1 MFARSCSESPSAFGR
16 RSWGNP
22 RRQKKIP
29 SGTLYSG
36 SGSQQFVICGGNWGT
51 REPDALSTA
60 SALPAGM
67 EDVSARHDIH
77 LAGQHVLMEAVGQD
91 NGPPVGCSDYS
102 PRIIAGKPYSVSLLS
117 RPHVIGALPMEI
129 SPCSTIS
136 KPSGT
141 LAPAVGSPF
150 RRPVERYLGTRLPQR
165 LPGAG
170 PIDHP
175 CALSWPARP
184 ITPKQP
190 LVRTNSKTSSNGATA
205 KDQRCGVLPT
215 QLVFKDRSQRP
226 NTTDGVPT
234 RSEGAGCGDG
244 LHKQSAVRTACGWWH
259 NQKPPCTAGPDM
271 RRIST
276 KRVGAAAAFGPSKLK
291 FYSSQ
296 VTTDPKLVLM
306 DNARTSLNTPPV
318 VPSEARGNCA
328 QLDEE
333 YAEGLQ
339 GDQTQMQSL
348 RWPDPGANRVR
359 QQDHQITRMRAVYDK
374 KMHPNHNPPPCL
386 QNVVVP
392 LRTAS
397 GFWHAQCM

>member
-22 RRQKKIP
+22 RRQKKVP
-29 SGTLYSG
+29 TGTLYSG
-36 SGSQQFVICGGNWGT
+36 SGSQPFVICGGNWGSKK
-51 REPDALSTA
+51 PD
-60 SALPAGM
+60 ALPAGM

-77 LAGQHVLMEAVGQD
+77 LAGQHVLMEAIGPHD
-91 NGPPVGCSDYS
+91 GPPPAAPDYS

-117 RPHVIGALPMEI
+117 RPHMIGALPTDI
-129 SPCSTIS
+129 SPCSTTSI
-136 KPSGT
+136 PSDS
-141 LAPAVGSPF
+141 LAVATPS
-150 RRPVERYLGTRLPQR
+150 RRPEERYLGTRLPQR

-190 LVRTNSKTSSNGATA
+190 LVRTNSKTSSYGATA
-205 KDQRCGVLPT
+205 KDQRGVLPT
-215 QLVFKDRSQRP
+215 KPVFKHRSQRP
-226 NTTDGVPT
+226 TTTDGVPI
-234 RSEGAGCGDG
+234 RPGCGDG
-244 LHKQSAVRTACGWWH
+244 LHEHSAVRTACGWWH
-259 NQKPPCTAGPDM
+259 NQEPPCTAGADM

-276 KRVGAAAAFGPSKLK
+276 KRVGGAAFGPSKLK
-291 FYSSQ
+291 FYSSH

-306 DNARTSLNTPPV
+306 DNARTSFSTLPV
-318 VPSEARGNCA
+318 VPSEASANCA

-333 YAEGLQ
+333 YAEGFQ

-359 QQDHQITRMRAVYDK
+359 QQDHHITRMRAVCDK